1 MCRDELVLV
10 DYYNYMGDTGI
21 SIKYTNWS
29 LSVSGSNNV
38 VCQFWSCRAVTGL
51 LLLQF
56 VFSDCDSAYMT
67 EAKIDQ
73 YFSPLAR
80 NSKRQR
86 PSTSPDTAGEEL
98 MDANTKDEKVGD
110 ITHGQLMAGLS
121 GLLDQKLSK
130 LATKD
135 DLVNLSRQ
143 VKELADGNKMLK
155 DAVVRLQLQEKK
167 AGLEKN
173 NLIFRGLKWTE
184 KIPDYK
190 QLLLKFCREMLG
202 CGDRLWVNR
211 AHLLGKDGNAVIAH
225 LPEDADVHYIMS
237 RSSSLKGTGYTVHRD
252 FPMEVRYKRSCL
264 AAVRSEVEHVAGRM
278 RMPLAFDH
286 LTINST
292 RFTWEDG
299 KLMEGQRVGADQLKT
314 LFSHSFIDYL
324 DGLRE
329 RAPRQQR
336 QAGAPRPE
344 RCEYGN
350 DDCESRCRGPSSRR
364 DGDEHWTG
372 CEHHR
377 GLRGI
382 CRSCIRGGWGCRA

>member
-1 MCRDELVLV
+1 
-10 DYYNYMGDTGI
+10 
-21 SIKYTNWS
+21 
-29 LSVSGSNNV
+29 
-38 VCQFWSCRAVTGL
+38 AVTTWSASLGRVERRRGVVRVSSGL

-86 PSTSPDTAGEEL
+86 PSTSPDTPGEEL
-98 MDANTKDEKVGD
+98 MDANMKDEKVGD

-130 LATKD
+130 LATKE

-143 VKELADGNKMLK
+143 VKELAEENKMLK
-155 DAVVRLQLQEKK
+155 DDVVRLQLQEKVICK
-167 AGLEKN
+167 KILDLESRSRRN

-184 KIPDYK
+184 KSPDYK
-190 QLLLKFCREMLG
+190 QVVLKFCREMLG

-211 AHLLGKDGNAVIAH
+211 AHLLGKDGSAVIAH
-225 LPEDADVHYIMS
+225 LPEDADVDYIMS
-237 RSSSLKGTGYTVHRD
+237 RISSLKGTGYTVHRD
-252 FPMEVRYKRSCL
+252 FPMEVRHKRSCL
-264 AAVRSEVEHVAGRM
+264 AAVRSEVERVAGRM

-299 KLMEGQRVGADQLKT
+299 KLMAGQRDGADQLKT
-314 LFSHSFIDYL
+314 LFNHSFIDFL
-324 DGLRE
+324 DGLKE

-336 QAGAPRPE
+336 QPGAPRPE
-344 RCEYGN
+344 RGAN
-350 DDCESRCRGPSSRR
+350 TATTTVRAGAADPAAAGTGTSTGPAANTTE
-364 DGDEHWTG
+364 G
-372 CEHHR
+372 
-377 GLRGI
+377 
-382 CRSCIRGGWGCRA
+382 

>member
-1 MCRDELVLV
+1 
-10 DYYNYMGDTGI
+10 
-21 SIKYTNWS
+21 
-29 LSVSGSNNV
+29 
-38 VCQFWSCRAVTGL
+38 
-51 LLLQF
+51 
-56 VFSDCDSAYMT
+56 MT

-86 PSTSPDTAGEEL
+86 PSTSPDNPGEEL

-143 VKELADGNKMLK
+143 VKELAEENKMLK
-155 DAVVRLQLQEKK
+155 DDVVRLQLQEK
-167 AGLEKN
+167 N
-173 NLIFRGLKWTE
+173 
-184 KIPDYK
+184 PDYK
-190 QLLLKFCREMLG
+190 QVVLKFCREMLG

-211 AHLLGKDGNAVIAH
+211 AHLLGKDGSAVIAH
-225 LPEDADVHYIMS
+225 LPEDADVGYIMS
-237 RSSSLKGTGYTVHRD
+237 RISSLKGTGYTVHRD
-252 FPMEVRYKRSCL
+252 FPMEVRHKRSCL
-264 AAVRSEVEHVAGRM
+264 AAVRSEVERVAGRM

-299 KLMEGQRVGADQLKT
+299 KLMAGQRDGADQLKT
-314 LFSHSFIDYL
+314 LFNHSFIDFL

-329 RAPRQQR
+329 RASRQQR
-336 QAGAPRPE
+336 QPGGPRPE
-344 RCEYGN
+344 RGAN
-350 DDCESRCRGPSSRR
+350 MATTTVRAGAADPAAAGTGTSTGPAANTTE
-364 DGDEHWTG
+364 G
-372 CEHHR
+372 
-377 GLRGI
+377 
-382 CRSCIRGGWGCRA
+382 